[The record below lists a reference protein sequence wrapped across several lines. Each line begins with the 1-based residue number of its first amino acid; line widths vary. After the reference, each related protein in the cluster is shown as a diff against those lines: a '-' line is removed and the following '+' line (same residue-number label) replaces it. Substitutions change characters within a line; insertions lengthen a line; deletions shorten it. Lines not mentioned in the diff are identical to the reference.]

1 MLSRGPA
8 LEVREKS
15 KSALMFVLSLSKSNI
30 MLPNLLSDKL
40 VMSGKTSVKI
50 LAKLSLENPVDK
62 LAKPAVGN
70 SIYLKL

>member
-40 VMSGKTSVKI
+40 VMSDKTSVKI

-62 LAKPAVGN
+62 LAKPAVGSL
-70 SIYLKL
+70 SI